1 MPEKSIEK
9 LIEENNKDLKTKY
22 NVLVKRTN
30 SIISSINK
38 IDAKLDFLVEKM
50 AMFELMEDEDE
61 DDEEEHES
69 YDVDEEDE
77 EGEEY

>member
-9 LIEENNKDLKTKY
+9 LIEENHKDLKTKY

-30 SIISSINK
+30 SIISSLNK

-50 AMFELMEDEDE
+50 AMFELME
-61 DDEEEHES
+61 EE
-69 YDVDEEDE
+69 DEEDE
-77 EGEEY
+77 EDYGSYDVDDDDEEEEY

>member
-1 MPEKSIEK
+1 MPEKSIEE
-9 LIEENNKDLKTKY
+9 LIEDNHKDLKIKY

-30 SIISSINK
+30 SIISSLNK

-61 DDEEEHES
+61 EDEEYES
-69 YDVDEEDE
+69 YDVDENEEDE
-77 EGEEY
+77 EEY